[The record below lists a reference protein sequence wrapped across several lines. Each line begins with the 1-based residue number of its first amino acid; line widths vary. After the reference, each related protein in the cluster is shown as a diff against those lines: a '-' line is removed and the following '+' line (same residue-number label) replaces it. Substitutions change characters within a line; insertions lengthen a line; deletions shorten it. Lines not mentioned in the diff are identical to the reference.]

1 LIASLNPNPLK
12 HLLEQS
18 FPEEIQWKVKEQS
31 VMSEVEEIIEEIKRT
46 EVILKESQE
55 NYEKDPSYS
64 SQLLLMS
71 TENYLSD
78 LLKKLDG
85 LQKQ

>member
-1 LIASLNPNPLK
+1 MNEVDA
-12 HLLEQS
+12 
-18 FPEEIQWKVKEQS
+18 VK
-31 VMSEVEEIIEEIKRT
+31 EEIKRT

-55 NYEKDPSYS
+55 NYEKDPQSYS
-64 SQLLLMS
+64 AQLLLMS

-85 LQKQ
+85 LQKK